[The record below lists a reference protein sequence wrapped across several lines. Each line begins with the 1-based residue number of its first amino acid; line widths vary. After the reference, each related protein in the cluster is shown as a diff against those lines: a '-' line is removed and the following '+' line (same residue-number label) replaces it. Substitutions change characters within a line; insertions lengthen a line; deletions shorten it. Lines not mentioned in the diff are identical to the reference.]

1 MNPMNRQTCPL
12 CYILQSGVN
21 VQGMMTLIRHMLHNG
36 HLVGQTNTKKII
48 IPQEQEKSFTQCITE
63 SLASSQ
69 I

>member
-21 VQGMMTLIRHMLHNG
+21 VQDMMTLIRHMLHNG
-36 HLVGQTNTKKII
+36 YLVGQTNTKII